1 MSWVKN
7 NSFLILFL
15 QKKGCFCYGKAKYM
29 DKKGSYVDIYDWM
42 LDKNL
47 SPNELITFA
56 LIYSFSKDNDGC
68 YYGSLSTIA
77 KWLNIRRDKVCIVL
91 NSLVKMNLISKERV
105 ITFKGLRCKYKTN
118 ITPEPKGEEAK
129 IRIYEYMTSLNL
141 KARELLLFALVDTF
155 SKLKYFCYFKRY
167 ADIAKWLN
175 VDTKHVNRYINSLIN
190 KNLISVTQDGNLTT
204 LSIEAYNTAINASGI
219 VYDDTVETNDFSLA
233 QSKKGTPTTNLG
245 TSTTNTG
252 TNNNTYNDIYN
263 KENKHNTSNNLNIC
277 DASFVVDSI
286 ISKSSIEIEN
296 LETLGVTDKQNNEA
310 RQFLQ
315 DIINDYSQTNKKALL
330 NISELNARYLY
341 NLSVSLI
348 NQKFTDYFSTLKST
362 IAFMKSNIN
371 KMIVNY
377 DCAIYKNQYKLAYET
392 VVTQS
397 PCKAK
402 SFTNDLGMPEYSS
415 KKHEKVD
422 LVELYEKI
430 GNFEAA
436 EEERQKRLIAM
447 NY

>member
-1 MSWVKN
+1 M
-7 NSFLILFL
+7 FLLW
-15 QKKGCFCYGKAKYM
+15 KGRNM
-29 DKKGSYVDIYDWM
+29 DKKGSYVDVYDWM

-47 SPNELITFA
+47 TPNELITFA
-56 LIYSFSKDNDGC
+56 LIYSFSKNNDGC
-68 YYGSLSTIA
+68 YYGSLSTMA
-77 KWLNIRRDKVCIVL
+77 KWLNIRRDKVCVVL
-91 NSLVKMNLISKERV
+91 SNLVKKNLISKEQV

-167 ADIAKWLN
+167 SEIAKWLL
-175 VDTKHVNRYINSLIN
+175 VDSKHVNRYINSLVN
-190 KNLISVTQDGNLTT
+190 KNLIYVTPDGNLTT
-204 LSIEAYNTAINASGI
+204 LSIEAFNTAIYASGI
-219 VYDDTVETNDFSLA
+219 VCDDIAEPNNFSLA
-233 QSKKGTPTTNLG
+233 QDKKGTPNTNLG
-245 TSTTNTG
+245 TGTTKTG
-252 TNNNTYNDIYN
+252 TNNNAYIALD
-263 KENKHNTSNNLNIC
+263 KKEENKHNTSDSLNIC

-296 LETLGVTDKQNNEA
+296 LETLGVTEKQNTEA
-310 RQFLQ
+310 KQFLQ

-377 DCAIYKNQYKLAYET
+377 DCVIYRNQYKLAYET
-392 VVTQS
+392 VAVQS
-397 PCKAK
+397 SCKAK
-402 SFTNDLGMPEYSS
+402 SFTNDLGMPEYSY

-422 LVELYEKI
+422 LIELYEKI

-436 EEERQKRLIAM
+436 EEERQKRLTVM